1 MDTEVIE
8 GDPSLYSFTPV
19 RRRESTINTRQFQG
33 DQAQEWTAARCH
45 RLLRALTSRVA
56 ILNKELGRF
65 SSVIQNEKDQV
76 RENSR
81 AAKRTKTT
89 RAGADW
95 VQARKRIRQTYSK
108 KSSRTENDP
117 RGTARQARGL
127 PSMKGRKSLVPGEI
141 AVPTPI
147 LARARGEPLAEEA
160 SLKVPD
166 ARVLEEPARRN
177 KRSRTRYLANDGESH
192 FHLSESLLEL
202 PRRITASRYE
212 GIYSGLEALLRAT
225 TTNGLQPKRTGAHS
239 LLSMS
244 LRAIP
249 RYITQQEALL
259 QAHVEKTGSKSAIE
273 NRDIATEIYDEL
285 ETLGSC
291 GIGWKRL
298 RTVVRSHGIQVVSD
312 AIGAGLLDVEFSGAL
327 IALCVNT
334 SAIDE
339 AQTLLSTLLTLAPFP
354 GPKTP
359 YDIPCRPL
367 VMLWRFAEHTGRYSF
382 QYRQLSDMVSNGILP
397 VEWLATK
404 EFSPVWAR
412 IVHSLA
418 PSSDNI
424 EPMNFLDL
432 TLTMLSVVGTSAVPE
447 THGSVIEAAK
457 NTFSS
462 LLTILLSVVL
472 LSRGAETSDPTKQ
485 SGCSYEYEHVSS
497 LLQSSLAKQSHS
509 NAAFDRPS
517 PLLLLANL
525 FVHGLDGIMIDLRD
539 SLLRCL
545 LPQLMQQDASLARPS
560 LMYSSA
566 VDFIC
571 LVARCCGQGTS
582 TSGFEHL
589 QHLHLL
595 VESFIHDIE
604 GGNILKGLIVDS
616 ALAFAQNVPDRKHID
631 YATVM
636 DERFCARRFGDE
648 DSLLA
653 GPTTDCEEPKTG
665 FRWEEGIGE
674 WVTATPAIPIVRRRL
689 AEASSDSESDTPLQR
704 PKVRQMKRLSKKANV
719 NPSSLC
725 TDRYVDLSDVSVE
738 GAKEALDE
746 LGSCHESD
754 RSRSS
759 PESNDGSADH
769 SQSFS
774 LLLSDEST
782 SSTSDVEVSSIDTS
796 YVSNNLPPAIAPD
809 GPSFGKCHEVLD
821 RVPRLS
827 RRLFRG
833 TQDWNLFDDDS
844 SDSASPSLPH
854 DNSESEFQR
863 DYIDRAPRLGRRAL
877 RSSQAWEIFDESDD
891 ELSFHSVSSQ
901 REQVLHDITNTT
913 VSSTRRLRKAN
924 PPPKQRPS
932 FRSPASHTDSE
943 DELCI

>member
-33 DQAQEWTAARCH
+33 DQAQEWTTARCH

-56 ILNKELGRF
+56 ILSKELGRF
-65 SSVIQNEKDQV
+65 SSVIQIEKDQV

-81 AAKRTKTT
+81 AGKRTKTT
-89 RAGADW
+89 RADADW

-108 KSSRTENDP
+108 KSSRTENDS
-117 RGTARQARGL
+117 RGNARQARGL
-127 PSMKGRKSLVPGEI
+127 PSKKGRRSLVPGEI
-141 AVPTPI
+141 VVPTPI

-160 SLKVPD
+160 PLNGPD

-177 KRSRTRYLANDGESH
+177 KRSRARYLANGGEAH
-192 FHLSESLLEL
+192 FHLSESLLEM
-202 PRRITASRYE
+202 PKGITASLYE

-225 TTNGLQPKRTGAHS
+225 TANGLQPKRTGAHS

-259 QAHVEKTGSKSAIE
+259 QAHMEETGSKSAIE

-298 RTVVRSHGIQVVSD
+298 KTVVRSHGIRVVSD

-334 SAIDE
+334 SAFDE

-367 VMLWRFAEHTGRYSF
+367 AMLWRFAEHTGRYSF
-382 QYRQLSDMVSNGILP
+382 QYRQLSDMVSNNILP

-404 EFSPVWAR
+404 EFGPVWTR

-418 PSSDNI
+418 PSSGNI
-424 EPMNFLDL
+424 EAMNFLDL
-432 TLTMLSVVGTSAVPE
+432 ALTMLSVVGTSAVPE
-447 THGSVIEAAK
+447 THGSIIEAAK

-462 LLTILLSVVL
+462 LLTILSSVVL
-472 LSRGAETSDPTKQ
+472 LSRGAETSDPMKQ

-497 LLQSSLAKQSHS
+497 LLQSSLAKQSHF

-525 FVHGLDGIMIDLRD
+525 FVHGMDGIMIDLRD

-545 LPQLMQQDASLARPS
+545 LLQLMQQDASLARPS

-566 VDFIC
+566 VEFIC
-571 LVARCCGQGTS
+571 LVARCCGRGTS

-616 ALAFAQNVPDRKHID
+616 AFAFAQNVPGRKHID
-631 YATVM
+631 YASVM
-636 DERFCARRFGDE
+636 DRRFRARRFGDE
-648 DSLLA
+648 DSPLA
-653 GPTTDCEEPKTG
+653 GSTTNCEESKTG

-689 AEASSDSESDTPLQR
+689 AGASSDSENDTPFR
-704 PKVRQMKRLSKKANV
+704 PPKVRQIKGLSKKANV
-719 NPSSLC
+719 DPSSLC
-725 TDRYVDLSDVSVE
+725 TNRYVDWSDVSIE
-738 GAKEALDE
+738 GAKEALDD
-746 LGSCHESD
+746 LGSCLESD

-759 PESNDGSADH
+759 PESNGESADH
-769 SQSFS
+769 SRSFS
-774 LLLSDEST
+774 LLLLDEST
-782 SSTSDVEVSSIDTS
+782 SSTSDVEVSSIDAS
-796 YVSNNLPPAIAPD
+796 YVSDDMSPAIAPD
-809 GPSFGKCHEVLD
+809 GPSFVKCHETLD

-844 SDSASPSLPH
+844 SVSTSPSLPH
-854 DNSESEFQR
+854 DNSESEIQR

-877 RSSQAWEIFDESDD
+877 RSSQAWQIFDESDD
-891 ELSFHSVSSQ
+891 ELTFHSVSSQ
-901 REQVLHDITNTT
+901 GEQVLHDITNTT
-913 VSSTRRLRKAN
+913 VSSTRRLRRAN
-924 PPPKQRPS
+924 PPPKQRRS
-932 FRSPASHTDSE
+932 FRSPVHTDSE

>member
-8 GDPSLYSFTPV
+8 GGPSLYSFTPV

-33 DQAQEWTAARCH
+33 DQAQEWTTSRCH

-65 SSVIQNEKDQV
+65 SSAIQNEKDQV

-81 AAKRTKTT
+81 AGKRTKTT
-89 RAGADW
+89 RADADW

-108 KSSRTENDP
+108 KGSRTENDS
-117 RGTARQARGL
+117 RRNARQARGL
-127 PSMKGRKSLVPGEI
+127 PSKKGRQSLVPGEI

-160 SLKVPD
+160 PLKVPD

-177 KRSRTRYLANDGESH
+177 KRSRTRYLANGGESH
-192 FHLSESLLEL
+192 FHLSESLLEM
-202 PRRITASRYE
+202 PQRISASRYE

-225 TTNGLQPKRTGAHS
+225 TTNGLQPKRKGAHS

-259 QAHVEKTGSKSAIE
+259 QAHMEKTGSKSAIE

-298 RTVVRSHGIQVVSD
+298 KTVVRSHGIQVVSD

-382 QYRQLSDMVSNGILP
+382 QYRQLSDMVSNDILP

-404 EFSPVWAR
+404 EFGPVWTR
-412 IVHSLA
+412 IVHSLG
-418 PSSDNI
+418 PSSGNI
-424 EPMNFLDL
+424 EAMDFLDL
-432 TLTMLSVVGTSAVPE
+432 ALTMLSVVGASAVPE
-447 THGSVIEAAK
+447 AHGSVIEAAK

-462 LLTILLSVVL
+462 LLTILSSVVL
-472 LSRGAETSDPTKQ
+472 LSRGAETSDPMKQ

-509 NAAFDRPS
+509 NAALDRPS

-525 FVHGLDGIMIDLRD
+525 FVHGLDGIMVDLRD

-545 LPQLMQQDASLARPS
+545 LLQLMQQDAANLARPS

-571 LVARCCGQGTS
+571 LVARCCGRGTS
-582 TSGFEHL
+582 TSGFDHL

-616 ALAFAQNVPDRKHID
+616 AFAFAQNVPGRKHID
-631 YATVM
+631 YASVM
-636 DERFCARRFGDE
+636 DRRFRARRFGDE
-648 DSLLA
+648 DSLLV
-653 GPTTDCEEPKTG
+653 GSTTNCEESKTG

-689 AEASSDSESDTPLQR
+689 A
-704 PKVRQMKRLSKKANV
+704 NV
-719 NPSSLC
+719 DLSSLY
-725 TDRYVDLSDVSVE
+725 TNRYVDWSDVSIE

-746 LGSCHESD
+746 LGSCLQSD

-759 PESNDGSADH
+759 PESNGESADH
-769 SQSFS
+769 SRSFS
-774 LLLSDEST
+774 LLLLDEST
-782 SSTSDVEVSSIDTS
+782 SSTSDVEVSSIDAS
-796 YVSNNLPPAIAPD
+796 YVSDDMLPAVAPD
-809 GPSFGKCHEVLD
+809 GPSFVKCHETLD

-827 RRLFRG
+827 RRLFRS

-844 SDSASPSLPH
+844 SVSASPSLPH
-854 DNSESEFQR
+854 DNSESEIQR

-877 RSSQAWEIFDESDD
+877 RSSQAWQIFDESDD
-891 ELSFHSVSSQ
+891 ELNFHSVSSQ
-901 REQVLHDITNTT
+901 GEQVLHDITNTT
-913 VSSTRRLRKAN
+913 VSRTRRLRKAN
-924 PPPKQRPS
+924 PPPKQRRS
-932 FRSPASHTDSE
+932 FRSPVSHTDSE